1 MPVASAMNSV
11 GGGNGGVVVPYTGWA
26 KNVIVAYPENVKANE
41 VQSVVVSNLTPK
53 GECDMNVSYPG
64 MNMTQSV
71 PGNAG
76 QHTQVGVWHGEF
88 SIPETFSGTL
98 SIELSCWQDGYHLG
112 SERSWGRRQIPVAPA
127 DPWTLTVS
135 APRSLT
141 AILDVTPLELTIS
154 AVDLVGGPM
163 INCSLSVTLPGQ
175 AARALK
181 PLYPYQSVYMET
193 GWTKAYDFEVAPPYT
208 YGTGKWVLTCA
219 DNEGVTESAAG
230 TFDIQPIYYLVSPTP
245 VQTATPE
252 VTSPPVETPI
262 PEATPTP
269 AQSPS

>member
-1 MPVASAMNSV
+1 
-11 GGGNGGVVVPYTGWA
+11 
-26 KNVIVAYPENVKANE
+26 
-41 VQSVVVSNLTPK
+41 
-53 GECDMNVSYPG
+53 
-64 MNMTQSV
+64 
-71 PGNAG
+71 
-76 QHTQVGVWHGEF
+76 
-88 SIPETFSGTL
+88 
-98 SIELSCWQDGYHLG
+98 
-112 SERSWGRRQIPVAPA
+112 
-127 DPWTLTVS
+127 
-135 APRSLT
+135 
-141 AILDVTPLELTIS
+141 
-154 AVDLVGGPM
+154 
-163 INCSLSVTLPGQ
+163 
-175 AARALK
+175 
-181 PLYPYQSVYMET
+181 MET